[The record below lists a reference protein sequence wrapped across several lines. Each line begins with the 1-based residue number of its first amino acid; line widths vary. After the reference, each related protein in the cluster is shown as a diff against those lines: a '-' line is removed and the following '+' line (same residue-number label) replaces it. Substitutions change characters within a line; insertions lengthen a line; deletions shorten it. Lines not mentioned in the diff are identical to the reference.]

1 MITFG
6 ILTAAFGAAKEAIQ
20 KSGLSG
26 VTAIA
31 AGIALSVIGSA
42 ISASGSKVSQAAG
55 GKGASTSSGAT
66 ANNSTRVSGGFSG
79 GGGFGSGT
87 VVFEIAGTSL
97 IGVLNNTQARNLR
110 IGGTS

>member
-6 ILTAAFGAAKEAIQ
+6 ILTAAFGTAKEAIQ

-42 ISASGSKVSQAAG
+42 ISASGKRVSSAAS
-55 GKGASTSSGAT
+55 GKSTSTSSGSN
-66 ANNSTRVSGGFSG
+66 ANNTSRVSGGFSG
-79 GGGFGSGT
+79 GSGFGGGT

-110 IGGTS
+110 IGGTN